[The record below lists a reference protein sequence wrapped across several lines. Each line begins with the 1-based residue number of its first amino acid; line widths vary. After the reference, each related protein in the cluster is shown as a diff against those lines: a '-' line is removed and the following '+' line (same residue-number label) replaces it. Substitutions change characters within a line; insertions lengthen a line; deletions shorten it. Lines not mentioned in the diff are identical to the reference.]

1 MTGRILTTLYL
12 AALALFI
19 ATPMLVIV
27 VFSFDANRFPT
38 LPWGGFSLQWHT
50 EALAD
55 AMILS
60 AIRNSLLVSL
70 GTAVLATVLGFA
82 AAYLDYR
89 YRFFGKRALM
99 MAVAVPPAVPVTIL
113 GMAMLAA
120 LSRTPLFG
128 TPFGIMACHA
138 AIAASFAMA
147 LIRLRLGEL
156 GADLEQ
162 AGWNLGASQGA
173 ALWHVV
179 IPFCKPSLIAAFCL
193 SAAVSFDE
201 FMVAWFVGGVNE
213 TLPVRVLNMLQ
224 GQVNPKINAIGTLV
238 LAISLILVT
247 LAQRFA
253 RLGGAGKETQ

>member
-1 MTGRILTTLYL
+1 MIRTVYL
-12 AALALFI
+12 AALAVFI
-19 ATPMLVIV
+19 LTPMLVIV

-38 LPWGGFSLQWHT
+38 LPGGGFSLQWHR
-50 EALAD
+50 EAFADRYRQRPEELAD
-55 AMILS
+55 
-60 AIRNSLLVSL
+60 RQFRH
-70 GTAVLATVLGFA
+70 G
-82 AAYLDYR
+82 DYR
-89 YRFFGKRALM
+89 DSDRLCGGLLGLSLQVLWQARDDDGGLNSARRPGLD
-99 MAVAVPPAVPVTIL
+99 P

-128 TPFGIMACHA
+128 TPFGIIACHA

-156 GADLEQ
+156 GADME
-162 AGWNLGASQGA
+162 SA
-173 ALWHVV
+173 AVEPRRVPMGGLIHFI

-213 TLPVRVLNMLQ
+213 TLPVRVLNMLL

-238 LAISLILVT
+238 LAVSLVLVT

-253 RLGGAGKETQ
+253 GIGAKKETA

>member
-1 MTGRILTTLYL
+1 MTGRILRNLYL

-19 ATPMLVIV
+19 AMPMLVIV
-27 VFSFDANRFPT
+27 VFSFDANRFPA
-38 LPWGGFSLQWHT
+38 LPWGGFTLNWHR

-60 AIRNSLLVSL
+60 AMKNSVIVSL
-70 GTAVLATVLGFA
+70 GTAVLATVLGFS

-89 YRFFGKRALM
+89 YMFFGKRPLM
-99 MAVAVPPAVPVTIL
+99 LAVAVPPAVPVTIL

-120 LSRTPLFG
+120 LSRTPMFG
-128 TPFGIMACHA
+128 TPAGIIVCHV
-138 AIAASFAMA
+138 AIAVSFSMA

-156 GADLEQ
+156 GPDLE
-162 AGWNLGASQGA
+162 AAAWNLGAAPLA

-213 TLPVRVLNMLQ
+213 TLPVRVLNLLQ

-253 RLGGAGKETQ
+253 RLGGAGKETA

>member
-1 MTGRILTTLYL
+1 MTAILRTAYL
-12 AALALFI
+12 ALLALFI
-19 ATPMLVIV
+19 LTPMLVIV
-27 VFSFDANRFPT
+27 IFSFDANRFPT
-38 LPWGGFSLQWHT
+38 LPWGGFSLDWHRD
-50 EALAD
+50 ALSD
-55 AMILS
+55 AMIIS
-60 AIRNSLLVSL
+60 AMKNSVMVSF
-70 GTAVLATVLGFA
+70 GTAVMATLLGFA

-89 YRFFGKRALM
+89 YNFFGKRVMM
-99 MAVAVPPAVPVTIL
+99 MAVAVPPAVPVSIL

-128 TPFGIMACHA
+128 TPFGIIACHS
-138 AIAASFAMA
+138 AIAVSFSMA

-156 GADLEQ
+156 GPDLES
-162 AGWNLGASQGA
+162 AAWNLGASKWAG
-173 ALWHVV
+173 LFHVI
-179 IPFCKPSLIAAFCL
+179 IPFCLPSLIAAFCL

-238 LAISLILVT
+238 LAVSLVLVT

-253 RLGGAGKETQ
+253 GIGAKKETA

>member
-1 MTGRILTTLYL
+1 MIRTVYL

-19 ATPMLVIV
+19 LTPMLVIV

-38 LPWGGFSLQWHT
+38 LPWGGFSLQWHR
-50 EALAD
+50 EAFAD
-55 AMILS
+55 AMIVS
-60 AIRNSLLVSL
+60 ALKNSLIVSF
-70 GTAVLATVLGFA
+70 GTAVIATLIGFA

-89 YRFFGKRALM
+89 YKFFGKRVMM
-99 MAVAVPPAVPVTIL
+99 MAVAIPPAVPVSIL

-128 TPFGIMACHA
+128 TPFGIIACHA

-156 GADLEQ
+156 GADMES
-162 AGWNLGASQGA
+162 AAWNLGASPWAG
-173 ALWHVV
+173 LFHVI

-213 TLPVRVLNMLQ
+213 TLPVRVLNMLL

-238 LAISLILVT
+238 LAVSLVLVT

-253 RLGGAGKETQ
+253 GIGAKKESA